1 VSAGTSSRPLLA
13 DSAFRRLL
21 WTRLTSQIGDGWF
34 QAGLAGS
41 VLFNPDRQTGA
52 IAIAAG
58 FAILLLPYSL
68 LGPFVGVFL
77 DRWSRRNVLVTAN
90 LLRAALVVA
99 IAALIWAGD
108 EVLFAVLA
116 LAVIGINRFV
126 MAGLSAAL
134 PHVTPSERL
143 VTGNALANTLGA
155 VCYSLALG
163 SSALLQYLAGTGNH
177 GYALITLTGVLGYA
191 GAAAIARLSFARAAL
206 GPEPGPRRDLQL
218 GREIIT
224 VVKGM
229 VAGARH
235 LGERPAAAYAIGAQ
249 AAHRFL
255 YGVLALSTLLLYRN
269 YFNDGEDYS
278 SSIAGLGQIVVVGGV
293 GILLAAAITPA
304 ATRRVGGRAWVTLLL
319 AALAPTVIGCGL
331 PYQQSLLLMA
341 VFVINVA
348 AQGTKIVV
356 EATIQ
361 QECDDDF
368 RGRVFSLNDTAYNLC
383 YVAGLFA
390 GALAVPADGYSPP
403 TVVAIG
409 IGYGLAALGFWRL
422 TGHSRR
428 YADRDPLPA

>member
-1 VSAGTSSRPLLA
+1 LLA

-177 GYALITLTGVLGYA
+177 GYALITLTGV
-191 GAAAIARLSFARAAL
+191 
-206 GPEPGPRRDLQL
+206 L